1 MRSFLFFLALPLASA
16 FLAIKDSSAE
26 KSCVAEDS
34 KMRSAFQN
42 KLAGICEDMCKEVG
56 AYPQCAQCP
65 GFVAPDSTPGV
76 MTWDELLEHM
86 DNLVEWGQGEIKG
99 WHSQAAKLI
108 QTQTESCVVSD
119 LKHRLA
125 VQNKMAGI
133 CEDMCKEVGAY
144 PQCAQ
149 CPGFV
154 APDSTPG
161 VMTWDE
167 LLEHMDNLVEWGQ
180 GEIKGW
186 KGQAAKFLQ
195 TQHNSKV
202 VATTDEKSCVSADS
216 KARVAFQNKLAGICE
231 DMCKEVG
238 AYPQCAQCPGF
249 VAPDS
254 TPGVMTWDELLE
266 HMDNL
271 VAWGQ
276 GEIKGWRSQA
286 AKFLQTKEGS
296 CMSNDLKHRAAVQNR
311 MAGICEDM
319 CKEVGAYPQCAQCP
333 GFVAP
338 DSTPGVM
345 TWDELLEHMDNLVE
359 WGQGELKGWRSQA
372 AKFIQTSNSNA
383 ACSSEDLQHRVQL
396 QNKLAG
402 ICEDMCKEVGAY
414 PQCAQCPGFVAP
426 DSTPGVMTWS
436 ELLEHMDNLVGWGQ
450 GMIKDWHSQA
460 AKLLQIHAH

>member
-1 MRSFLFFLALPLASA
+1 MRSLFFLVVLPLASA
-16 FLAIKDSSAE
+16 LLSVKDSSVE
-26 KSCVAEDS
+26 KACVQEDTN
-34 KMRSAFQN
+34 MRSQFQN

-99 WHSQAAKLI
+99 WHSQAAKLL
-108 QTQTESCVVSD
+108 QTDSKSCVAND
-119 LKHRLA
+119 MTHRLA
-125 VQNKMAGI
+125 VQNKLAGI

-186 KGQAAKFLQ
+186 HSQAAKFIQ
-195 TQHNSKV
+195 VKGT
-202 VATTDEKSCVSADS
+202 VASTETACVAMDLKSRVS
-216 KARVAFQNKLAGICE
+216 FQNKLAGICE

-271 VAWGQ
+271 VEWGQ
-276 GEIKGWRSQA
+276 GEIKGWHSQA
-286 AKFLQTKEGS
+286 AKFLQEHEGS
-296 CMSNDLKHRAAVQNR
+296 CLTNDLKHRASVQNR

-359 WGQGELKGWRSQA
+359 WGQGQIKGWHSQA
-372 AKFIQTSNSNA
+372 AKFIQVKDNTA
-383 ACSSEDLQHRVQL
+383 ACTSEDMQHRVQL

-426 DSTPGVMTWS
+426 DSTPGVMTWD
-436 ELLEHMDNLVGWGQ
+436 ELLEHMDNLVEWGQ
-450 GMIKDWHSQA
+450 GMIKDWHGQA
-460 AKLLQIHAH
+460 AKFLQIKAHF